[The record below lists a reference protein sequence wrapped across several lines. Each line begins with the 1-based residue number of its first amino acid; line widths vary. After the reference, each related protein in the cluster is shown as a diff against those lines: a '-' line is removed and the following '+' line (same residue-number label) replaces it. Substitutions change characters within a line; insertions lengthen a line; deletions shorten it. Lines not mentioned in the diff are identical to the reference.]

1 MKRRS
6 MKTIVCAALL
16 ALAMSVTA
24 CGGSDK
30 TLEAYLKEDPAAMQQ
45 LEEQMASQG
54 DDTLDMSVEVKG
66 NEVICIGTFKDTIEV
81 TEEDAALMGESLDE
95 LGTVFSALAG
105 ALDEEIGA
113 EKGTV
118 SYGVRY
124 CDSEGNVLVEKS
136 FKAE

>member
-1 MKRRS
+1 